1 MFTIRQLITK
11 SFKIHQLKSVRQTSC
26 HRCIEFGTMEEL
38 PVPCGCFKDL
48 YAKRNLKY
56 NIILGLGVITII
68 PAIGLFFSKFT
79 SAYFRAPCNIDGI
92 NEDTKLS
99 SKQQRDKDDLDAR
112 IQAAID
118 EAKSSLPK

>member
-11 SFKIHQLKSVRQTSC
+11 SFQFHKLKNVRQSSC

-48 YAKRNLKY
+48 YDKRNLKY
-56 NIILGLGVITII
+56 NIILALGVVSFI
-68 PAIGLFFSKFT
+68 PAIGLFFFKSN
-79 SAYFRAPCNIDGI
+79 SAYFRPPCNIDDI
-92 NEDTKLS
+92 NGGTQLS
-99 SKQQRDKDDLDAR
+99 SKQQKDKDDLDAR

-118 EAKSSLPK
+118 EAKRSLPK

>member
-1 MFTIRQLITK
+1 MFTIRHLIAK
-11 SFKIHQLKSVRQTSC
+11 SFKIHQLKNVRHSSC

-56 NIILGLGVITII
+56 NIVLSLGIIMLI
-68 PAIGLFFSKFT
+68 PATGLFFAKFN
-79 SAYFRAPCNIDGI
+79 SAYFFRPANIEGI
-92 NEDTKLS
+92 NEDTHLS
-99 SKQQRDKDDLDAR
+99 SKQQKDKDDLEVR

-118 EAKSSLPK
+118 EAKSGLLK